1 MTFQLFHAPFHPHW
15 SQWLFWSPSPHH
27 RHKYTYWK
35 NKGEF
40 LSLLQWVVQNDFVLK
55 MSTKWVNKN
64 RWQINLSTFLFTD
77 LLRTSNRLGLCLGW
91 RELQATGLAVEEKAS
106 RYYKSWPYKSILST
120 NTVDLCMQNPMA
132 WPITQDLK
140 WHLFICFSVFQQ

>member
-1 MTFQLFHAPFHPHW
+1 MTFQLFHAPLHPHW

-64 RWQINLSTFLFTD
+64 RWQINLSTFLSTD
-77 LLRTSNRLGLCLGW
+77 LLRISNRLGLCLGW

-106 RYYKSWPYKSILST
+106 RYYKSWPYACKILWRDQSHKIS
-120 NTVDLCMQNPMA
+120 NGIC
-132 WPITQDLK
+132 
-140 WHLFICFSVFQQ
+140 LFVFQYFNNK